1 MELSK
6 RLNSIVKHMDK
17 CEKMADIG
25 SDHGYIPIYAVKNNI
40 CRRAIASD
48 INKGPVE
55 KARMDAMF
63 EGVSDFVDVR
73 LGAGL
78 KTIRKGEVNSIVIA
92 GMGGNLIR
100 DILEADIS
108 KVKELDYMILLPAQN
123 PEVLRKYLYNT
134 GYEILTE
141 DICEDEGI
149 YYEIFKVRYSTENK
163 LVIDDI
169 FYEISPILL
178 REKNPMMKEY
188 LEVKREKLEKILG
201 FIKEDTESANNRK
214 KEISSKIE
222 FIDKSINE
230 V

>member
-55 KARMDAMF
+55 KARMNAMF

-92 GMGGNLIR
+92 GMGRNLIR
-100 DILEADIS
+100 DILEADLD
-108 KVKELDYMILLPAQN
+108 KVKELEIENVEEQLKKDISKETKELASYKHITKI
-123 PEVLRKYLYNT
+123 EIRK
-134 GYEILTE
+134 TE
-141 DICEDEGI
+141 
-149 YYEIFKVRYSTENK
+149 
-163 LVIDDI
+163 
-169 FYEISPILL
+169 
-178 REKNPMMKEY
+178 
-188 LEVKREKLEKILG
+188 
-201 FIKEDTESANNRK
+201 FIKTTTK
-214 KEISSKIE
+214 KIKR
-222 FIDKSINE
+222 
-230 V
+230 